1 MWELKKN
8 YPREIKIK
16 NKKARKIKIK
26 IKINEKRGAQNVE

>member
-16 NKKARKIKIK
+16 NEKARKIK
-26 IKINEKRGAQNVE
+26 IKINEKRGAQNIE